1 MDKKAMPDID
11 ITQKIKSF
19 EAFNNL
25 CKKEVKILNKM
36 YEKYSKMRDIDLEKE
51 LKMVQIQ
58 KQIHVL
64 ETEIENKQKFINR
77 FYTHGVGKQ

>member
-1 MDKKAMPDID
+1 MDKKTMPDID
-11 ITQKIKSF
+11 LTQKIKTF

-36 YEKYSKMRDIDLEKE
+36 YEKYSKMRDIDLEME